1 MLKVDDVQA
10 VTDYCRALGHS
21 ARKAARVFQRSRN
34 TIARVLKEG
43 VEGIRPGEIRRREP
57 RVLLAE
63 HQRTIEDVLL
73 GREGGAVWGKQKY
86 NGLSI
91 TNLLRTHHGYAGSV
105 SQVRRYIQRQRGEL
119 GLLPRG
125 VVTLDRVK
133 EANGLCEADWTEVK
147 IYLEGVFTTI
157 WLLVVRLRFSGAQ
170 YVRGYRAT
178 DTECLLDG
186 LQRAFEWFQGVPAV
200 LQMDNMTVAVS
211 KVLKGRG
218 REECKLYGAFRAHH
232 GYRSQYTMVASP
244 DENGGV
250 EATMGPVA
258 RWLVP
263 IPCVTRMAD
272 LNGYLASCCERYLQH
287 QIRDR
292 TGLVGANFNLEK
304 NLLIPLPPRR
314 YDTGKEERAGVN
326 GQSRFQY
333 REVGYSVPVAYQGRE
348 VVVKGYAE
356 EVAARCDG
364 REIARHRRGFQKG
377 ELVLDPLHYLP
388 VLQRKPHAL
397 DHAEAF
403 HRWTLPL
410 IYERFR
416 RELEHRSANGLREY
430 VEVLSLLQ
438 QFSQREVTGALRRSA
453 ASQTFSAQAV
463 RFYLR
468 LGERRQDAPALE
480 TADRWGLPQV
490 AIARPDLSRYEALAM

>member
-10 VTDYCRALGHS
+10 ITDYCRALGHS

-43 VEGIRPGEIRRREP
+43 VEGIRPGEVRRRKP
-57 RVLLAE
+57 QVLLEE
-63 HQRTIEDVLL
+63 HQRYIDDVLL
-73 GREGGAVWGKQKY
+73 GREGGAVWGKQKH

-91 TNLLRTHHGYAGSV
+91 TNLLREHRDYEGSV
-105 SQVRRYIQRQRGEL
+105 SQVRRYIQRRRGEL

-125 VVTLDRVK
+125 EVTLDRVK
-133 EANGLCEADWTEVK
+133 EATGLCEADWTEVK
-147 IYLEGVFTTI
+147 IYLGGVFTTI

-186 LQRAFEWFQGVPAV
+186 LQRAFEWFEGVPPV

-211 KVLKGRG
+211 KVLKGRS
-218 REECKLYGAFRAHH
+218 RQECKLYAAFRAHY

-250 EATMGPVA
+250 EATMGPAA

-263 IPCVTRMAD
+263 IPCVTRLSD
-272 LNGYLASCCERYLQH
+272 LNGYLAGCCERYLQH

-292 TGLVGANFNLEK
+292 SDLVGANFAVEK

-314 YDTGKEERAGVN
+314 YDTGREDRAGVN
-326 GQSRFQY
+326 GQSRFMY
-333 REVGYSVPVAYQGRE
+333 REVWYSVPVAYRDRE

-364 REIARHRRGFQKG
+364 REIARHARGFQKG
-377 ELVLDPLHYLP
+377 ELVLDPVHYLP
-388 VLQRKPHAL
+388 VLDRKPHAL
-397 DHAEAF
+397 DHAEVF

-416 RELEHRSANGLREY
+416 QELEQRSGNGLSEY
-430 VEVLSLLQ
+430 VEVLSLLR
-438 QFSQREVTGALRRSA
+438 QFSQKAVTAALRRSA
-453 ASQTFSAQAV
+453 ANQAFSAEAV

-468 LGERRQDAPALE
+468 LGERRQDVPALE
-480 TADRWGLPQV
+480 TTERWGLPRV
-490 AIARPDLSRYEALAM
+490 EIARPDLSRYESLAM